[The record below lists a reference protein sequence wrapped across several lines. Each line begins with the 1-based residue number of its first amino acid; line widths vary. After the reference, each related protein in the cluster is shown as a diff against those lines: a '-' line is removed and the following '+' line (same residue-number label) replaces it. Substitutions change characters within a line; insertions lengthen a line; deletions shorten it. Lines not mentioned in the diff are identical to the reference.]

1 LSVAAAAR
9 IVPPGGT
16 IGILGGG
23 QLGRMLALA
32 AAPLGY
38 RVHILSPDDDIPAA
52 QVAFRTT
59 RGGYEDPASLDD
71 FAAAVDV
78 VTYEFENVPAGAV
91 QRLAAQV
98 PVFPDARA
106 LATCQDRLIEKTFL
120 GGIGVPTTPFVQID
134 SGSEIAAALA
144 VLGTP
149 AVLKTRR
156 FGYDGKGQ
164 ALLRQSADADRA
176 WAGLKAPAILEAWVA
191 FDREISVVVARGRDG
206 AVAHYV
212 PVQNRHVDHILSTTI
227 APAPIDMALAE
238 QATAMARRI
247 VESLDYVGVMGVE
260 MFVARDGRLLV
271 NELAPRV
278 HNSGHWTMDAC
289 ICGQFEQHIR
299 AVTGLPLGSTERRG
313 DAVMRNLIGAEVA
326 DWSRYVGD
334 PTARLHLYGKRET
347 RPGRKMG
354 HVTWVH
360 PLGTAPERMLAQAAV
375 IQPERP

>member
-1 LSVAAAAR
+1 MPRAAPLA
-9 IVPPGGT
+9 PGGT

-38 RVHILSPDDDIPAA
+38 RVHVFSPDDDIPAGL
-52 QVAFRTT
+52 VAARTSHAD
-59 RGGYEDPASLDD
+59 YADPAALDA

-91 QRLAAQV
+91 ERLTATV

-106 LATCQDRLIEKTFL
+106 LATCQDRLVEKAFL
-120 GGIGVPTTPFVQID
+120 AGIQVPSTPFRQID
-134 SGSEIAAALA
+134 DGADIARALDD
-144 VLGTP
+144 LGTP

-164 ALLRQSADADRA
+164 ALVHAAADAERA

-191 FDREISVVVARGRDG
+191 FEREISVVIARGRDG
-206 AVAHYV
+206 TVAAYV
-212 PVQNRHVDHILSTTI
+212 PVENRHVDHILATTI
-227 APAPIDMALAE
+227 APAPIDDALAGR
-238 QATAMARRI
+238 ATAMARRI
-247 VESLDYVGVMGVE
+247 VEALDYVGVMGVE
-260 MFVARDGRLLV
+260 MFQAGDGRLLV

-289 ICGQFEQHIR
+289 VCGQFEQHIR
-299 AVTGLPLGSTERRG
+299 AVAGLPLGSPERRG
-313 DAVMRNLIGAEVA
+313 DAVMRNLIGAAVE
-326 DWSRYVGD
+326 DWPRYARD
-334 PTARLHLYGKRET
+334 PQARLHLYGKRET

-360 PLGTAPERMLAQAAV
+360 PRGTAPERMLAQAES
-375 IQPERP
+375 P